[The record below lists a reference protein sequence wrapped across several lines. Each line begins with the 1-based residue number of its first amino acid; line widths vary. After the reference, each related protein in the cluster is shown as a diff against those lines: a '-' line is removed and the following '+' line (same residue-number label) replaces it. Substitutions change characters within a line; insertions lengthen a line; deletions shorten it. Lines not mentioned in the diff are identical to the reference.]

1 MGMSAK
7 KLTAGDGYEYLT
19 RQVAAADST
28 ELGRSTLSDY
38 YSAKGETPGRWM
50 GSGLESLAGVERG
63 ETVSAEQMRALFGE
77 GRHPNATAIEESL
90 IAAAVARGLDKD
102 AASRQALVETK
113 LGNPFRIYA
122 GETEFR
128 QVVAERFAA
137 YNVARGESA
146 NARIDDATRAE
157 IRTQVGQELFAK
169 EYGRSPADE
178 AELSGFIAK
187 GSRQKTTAVAGYDL
201 TFTPVKS
208 VSTLWAVAPREVS
221 EQIEDAHHAAV
232 QKAIAFVEKNATY
245 TRLGTNGVQQVDVD
259 GLLCAAFTH
268 RDSRAGD
275 PNLHTHVAVS
285 NKVRATDSGRWLAL
299 DGRPLHKLFVAAS
312 EVYNTELESEM
323 RTRVGVQFAERAQ
336 AEKGKR
342 SIREIVGVDGQLNEV
357 WSSRRAMIEVRRGE
371 LAAQFQREHG
381 REPTPIEAIAL
392 AQQANLE
399 TREAKHEPK
408 SHAEQRE
415 EWRATALQVLGGE
428 QGLSDMVRT
437 ATQPRRS
444 APRTTVT
451 DRWIQE
457 SAEQIIETVSEHQSR
472 WQDAHLIAEAQRV
485 ARAANLPVDRVET
498 VVDRLVAAAKSPEMS
513 VALGREDDLNEPD
526 VLRRRDG
533 SSVYTTAGTQLYT
546 SESVL
551 AAEQRIVDAAL
562 RTDGRRTSEMDVDL
576 ALLEQAANDF
586 ALNAGQTALVREMA
600 TSGARVQLALAPA
613 GTGKTSAMAAYARA
627 WENSGGNV
635 IGLAPTAAAAAAL
648 RKDLGATT
656 DTMGKL
662 IHTLKEQPFR
672 KPEWFDQIGPDTVVV
687 VDEAGMASTADLDRV
702 IEFVLERGGNVRLV
716 GDDQQLASVSAGGV
730 LRDVASS
737 AGAITLTEV
746 VRFKDPAEGVAS
758 IALRE
763 GDPAAI
769 GFYVDQGR
777 VHVADKVA
785 AEELAYRAWQTDR
798 AEGLDAV
805 MLAPTRD
812 MVRGLNER
820 ARTDRLAVDG
830 GVTGLETT
838 LSDGLNC
845 SAGDI
850 ICTRLNNRRLALTRT
865 DFVRNG
871 DRWTVDEVH
880 QDGSLTVTHIGSSR
894 SIQLPADYVA
904 ENATLGYA
912 RTIHG
917 AQGITADTCHT
928 VATGAENRQLAYVAL
943 TRGKRGNDVYFG
955 TASDGDTES
964 VIDRETLLPRTAV
977 DIFTD
982 ILARDGA
989 QKSATT
995 TARELD
1001 DPAHRIAHAAAAYDD
1016 AVGTAAEHTI
1026 GAEELARIDAAAED
1040 VHAGLTEAPAYPVL
1054 RKHLARIA
1062 VDGTDP
1068 VEALRSAAGAR
1079 ELGTASDVAAVLD
1092 WRLDPSGNHSA
1103 TTGPLPWLP
1112 AIPAALQAD
1121 EKWGPYLTRRA
1132 DLVSDLAKQVAAQA
1146 ADYTAENAPT
1156 WARPLLSGDTELV
1169 QDLAVWRAVAEVE
1182 TADRRPTGA
1191 PRYAAAE
1198 KRHQARLE
1206 ARAEEVFGK
1215 PNAAASRWRPLA
1227 ESVEPRLLKDPFW
1240 PELADRFALARR
1252 SGVDVHA
1259 LVRRAVADRP
1269 LPVDMPAAALWW
1281 RLSRALKQIESA
1293 ATVGADHSPTW
1304 SADLAAVVGQDA
1316 ADALTADPAWNKLVA
1331 VMDAADTA
1339 EWTPQ
1344 DLLALARDLA
1354 VDGQD
1359 GAGLDAAAYA
1369 TALPWRIEA
1378 VLAHTTPVPGEG
1390 EIEPVSPEVE
1400 EAAAAAAGV
1409 WLVEDAPTNAHL
1421 TERPALAS
1429 QPELEIVA
1437 GAEPEYDVPEL
1448 SDADAPLD
1456 PDLPPPPLD
1465 YEFEPSANDDRGL
1478 LTPADA
1484 AELDDFDAW
1493 AAELLAQARSVD
1505 PDRYAEL
1512 PPAERL
1518 ERLQRDL
1525 ASARKHLDTVWQ
1537 ATLDGTTEHLSA
1549 AMPMLTDMQ
1558 QRADA
1563 QRPFAAEAAYA
1574 HRRWTEAALESE
1586 AADNTVARLTGEAH
1600 TAREAGDDDTAAH
1613 LEADLALAE
1622 TVADAAATAARA
1634 ERAEYEQAQARLAE
1648 EAGGAAGIL
1657 TSEDVQVARL
1667 AVMELD
1673 DKALADARRDVEQL
1687 KGAVLRAESAAARD
1701 FAETARVDHPVT
1713 LVEQRAPERTAAPDT
1728 APVVAPTQP
1737 QTQAVDASAVEARV
1751 RQADKVVQTPTS
1763 ELTSK
1768 IKQTQ
1773 LNLRINPTETG
1784 HTYLDRYR
1792 TETRR
1797 RTELPREELAAEDA
1811 ARQQIWKETQRA
1823 AEAAGDDVL
1832 RNRDRDHQLPRPG
1845 RGPAQVDD
1853 ARGATADHTARPD
1866 AAVRQS
1872 ATEPTEQLRH
1882 SVDSAAVESRIA
1894 QGDKVAQI
1902 PTADLKSKIKQ
1913 TQLNL
1918 RMNPTETGRATLD
1931 RYRAE
1936 YTRRAEL
1943 PRDERAVEDA
1953 VRQRLRDQQRR
1964 TEPGRQAP
1972 DTGTHRDRDRGL
1984 DR

>member
-1 MGMSAK
+1 MSAK

-38 YSAKGETPGRWM
+38 YSAKGESPGRWM
-50 GSGLESLAGVERG
+50 GSGLESLTGVETG

-77 GRHPNATAIEESL
+77 GRHPNATEIEKRLVAEG
-90 IAAAVARGLDKD
+90 IARGLDKE
-102 AASRQALVETK
+102 AATRQALVETK

-128 QVVAERFAA
+128 QLVAERFAD
-137 YNVARGESA
+137 YNLARGESA
-146 NARIDDATRAE
+146 NARIDDTIRAE

-169 EYGRSPADE
+169 EYGRSPANE

-221 EQIEDAHHAAV
+221 EKIEDAHHAAV

-245 TRLGTNGVQQVDVD
+245 TRLGTDGVQQVDVD

-275 PNLHTHVAVS
+275 PNLHTHVAIS
-285 NKVRATDSGRWLAL
+285 NKVHATDSGRWLAL

-323 RTRVGVQFAERAQ
+323 RTRVGVQFAERGQ
-336 AEKGKR
+336 AENGKR
-342 SIREIVGVDGQLNEV
+342 PIREIVGVDSQLNEV
-357 WSSRRAMIEVRRGE
+357 WSSRRAMIEARRGE

-392 AQQANLE
+392 AQQANLD

-437 ATQPRRS
+437 STHPSRS
-444 APRTTVT
+444 APRTAVT
-451 DRWIQE
+451 ESWIQQA
-457 SAEQIIETVSEHQSR
+457 AEQIIDTVSEHQSR
-472 WQDAHLIAEAQRV
+472 WQEAHLIAEAQRV
-485 ARAANLPVDRVET
+485 VRAANLPADRIQP
-498 VVDRLVAAAKSPEMS
+498 VVDRLVSATKSPEMS

-533 SSVYTTAGTQLYT
+533 SSVYSTAGTQLYT

-586 ALNAGQTALVREMA
+586 ELNAGQTALVREMA

-702 IEFVLERGGNVRLV
+702 IEFVLERGGSVRLV

-737 AGAITLTEV
+737 AGAVTLTEV

-785 AEELAYRAWQTDR
+785 AEELAYRAWQSDR

-820 ARTDRLAVDG
+820 ARTDRLALNG
-830 GVTGLETT
+830 GVAGLETT
-838 LSDGLNC
+838 LSDGLTC

-850 ICTRLNNRRLALTRT
+850 ISTRLNNRRLALTRT

-880 QDGSLTVTHIGSSR
+880 QDGSLTVTHIGTAR
-894 SIQLPADYVA
+894 SIHLPADYVA
-904 ENATLGYA
+904 ENTTLGYA

-928 VATGAENRQLAYVAL
+928 VATGTENRQLAYVAL

-955 TASDGDTES
+955 TASDGDPEN

-989 QKSATT
+989 QESATT
-995 TARELD
+995 TARALD
-1001 DPAHRIAHAAAAYDD
+1001 DPAQRIALAAAAYDD

-1040 VHAGLTEAPAYPVL
+1040 VWEGLTDQAAYPVL
-1054 RKHLARIA
+1054 RKHLAVIA
-1062 VDGTDP
+1062 VGGDDA
-1068 VEALRSAAGAR
+1068 VEMLRAAAASR
-1079 ELGTASDVAAVLD
+1079 ELDTAADIAAVLD
-1092 WRLDPSGNHSA
+1092 WRLDPSGEHSA
-1103 TTGPLPWLP
+1103 GNGPLPWLP
-1112 AIPAALQAD
+1112 AVPAALAAD
-1121 EKWGPYLTRRA
+1121 EKWGAYLRRRA
-1132 DLVSDLAKQVAAQA
+1132 DLVSDLADKVAVQTEAFTL
-1146 ADYTAENAPT
+1146 DTAPR
-1156 WARPLLSGDTELV
+1156 WARPLLGVDPGLV
-1169 QDLAVWRAVAEVE
+1169 KDLAVWRAAFAVDE
-1182 TADRRPTGA
+1182 ADRRPTG
-1191 PRYAAAE
+1191 PERYAAAQ
-1198 KRHQARLE
+1198 KRHQHRLDK
-1206 ARAEEVFGK
+1206 RATEVLGQ
-1215 PNAAASRWRPLA
+1215 PNAAASRWRSLA
-1227 ESVEPRLLKDPFW
+1227 ESVEPRLLQDPFW
-1240 PELADRFALARR
+1240 PELADRLALTRR
-1252 SGVDVHA
+1252 SGVDVHT
-1259 LVRRAVADRP
+1259 LVRRAVADRA
-1269 LPVDMPAAALWW
+1269 LPVEMPAAALWW
-1281 RLSRALKQIESA
+1281 RLSRELKKTEFA
-1293 ATVGADHSPTW
+1293 ATINAGHSPTW
-1304 SADLAAVVGQDA
+1304 TADLAELFGRDGAET
-1316 ADALTADPAWNKLVA
+1316 LTADPAWTKLVA
-1331 VMDAADTA
+1331 VIDAADTA

-1344 DLLALARDLA
+1344 ELLALARDLA

-1359 GAGLDAAAYA
+1359 GADLDAAQLA
-1369 TALPWRIEA
+1369 TALPWRVEA
-1378 VLAHTTPVPGEG
+1378 VLAHSAPVPGEG
-1390 EIEPVSPEVE
+1390 ESEPVSPEAE

-1409 WLVEDAPTNAHL
+1409 WLVEDAPTDAHL
-1421 TERPALAS
+1421 TARPAATERTE
-1429 QPELEIVA
+1429 PEIVA
-1437 GAEPEYDVPEL
+1437 GDEIEYDVPQPT
-1448 SDADAPLD
+1448 DTDAPLD
-1456 PDLPPPPLD
+1456 PDLPPAPAD
-1465 YEFEPSANDDRGL
+1465 YEFDRTDERGL

-1484 AELDDFDAW
+1484 AELDSIDDW
-1493 AAELLAQARSVD
+1493 AAELLAQARSTAA
-1505 PDRYAEL
+1505 DRYVEL

-1525 ASARKHLDTVWQ
+1525 ADARTRLAALWQ

-1549 AMPMLTDMQ
+1549 ALPMLTEMQ

-1586 AADNTVARLTGEAH
+1586 AADNTVARLTREAH

-1622 TVADAAATAARA
+1622 TVADAATAAARA
-1634 ERAEYEQAQARLAE
+1634 EHAQYEQAQQRLVQA
-1648 EAGGAAGIL
+1648 AGAAGIV

-1667 AVMELD
+1667 TVMELD
-1673 DKALADARRDVEQL
+1673 ERALAEARRDVEQL
-1687 KGAVLRAESAAARD
+1687 KGAVVRAEAAGARD
-1701 FAETARVDHPVT
+1701 FAETASVEHPVI
-1713 LVEQRAPERTAAPDT
+1713 LVEQRAPSQAVQPIT
-1728 APVVAPTQP
+1728 APTISPE
-1737 QTQAVDASAVEARV
+1737 QTQTGALDVAAVEARV

-1763 ELTSK
+1763 ELKSR

-1773 LNLRINPTETG
+1773 LNQRMNPTQAADR
-1784 HTYLDRYR
+1784 YLDRYHS
-1792 TETRR
+1792 EMRR
-1797 RTELPREELAAEDA
+1797 RAELPREELAAEDST
-1811 ARQQIWKETQRA
+1811 RQRIWDEAQRA
-1823 AEAAGDDVL
+1823 AEADGTGVI

-1845 RGPAQVDD
+1845 REQAAAAATPEVRAAAADSPSAQAGAVD
-1853 ARGATADHTARPD
+1853 A
-1866 AAVRQS
+1866 
-1872 ATEPTEQLRH
+1872 
-1882 SVDSAAVESRIA
+1882 AAVEARVRQA
-1894 QGDKVAQI
+1894 DKVVQT
-1902 PTADLKSKIKQ
+1902 PTSELKSRIKQ

-1918 RMNPTETGRATLD
+1918 RMNPTDAGRANLD

-1936 YTRRAEL
+1936 YTRRVEL
-1943 PRDERAVEDA
+1943 PREELAAEEA
-1953 VRQRLRDQQRR
+1953 ARQRIRDENKR
-1964 TEPGRQAP
+1964 TDTRGPGQ
-1972 DTGTHRDRDRGL
+1972 DTGPDRRRDRGL
-1984 DR
+1984 ER